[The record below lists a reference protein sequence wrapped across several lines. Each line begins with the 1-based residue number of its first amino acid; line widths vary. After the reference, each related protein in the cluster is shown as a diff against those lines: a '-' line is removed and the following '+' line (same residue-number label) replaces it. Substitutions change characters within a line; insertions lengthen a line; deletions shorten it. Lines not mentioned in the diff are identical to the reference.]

1 MLIVKGVSFTLGG
14 YFSDTMT
21 SQLGLKYEFDAKLR
35 VFYFF
40 IFHLV
45 IIGSSL
51 FYQIKDYKNSIYED
65 SLSRASMGSV
75 NYSYITNKS
84 GKNSNS
90 NKDINTTE
98 NENELLKYNIFN
110 QSRNYFKKNP
120 KKSKKGKTQKHQR
133 NKKRNEDER
142 GDY

>member
-1 MLIVKGVSFTLGG
+1 
-14 YFSDTMT
+14 MT

-75 NYSYITNKS
+75 NFSYITNKS
-84 GKNSNS
+84 GKNSNI
-90 NKDINTTE
+90 NKDINTSE
-98 NENELLKYNIFN
+98 NEEETMKNMSLKDSLPDSSKEGKIIPDENEENGENGENGEINDK
-110 QSRNYFKKNP
+110 
-120 KKSKKGKTQKHQR
+120 
-133 NKKRNEDER
+133 D
-142 GDY
+142 D